1 MSELPPPDAF
11 SGLPEAK
18 AAPHRGR
25 SISIVWVVPLVAL
38 LIGGWLA
45 WKTISETG
53 PLITITFATADGIEA
68 GKTKVRYKNV
78 SIGLVET
85 IEFAPDLSSVMVK
98 TRMHKSVAAYL
109 VEDSQF
115 WVVRP
120 RVTGTTVEGLG
131 TLLSGAYIGMDVGK
145 ASTTR
150 TDFTGLE
157 KPPVVAI
164 DRPGRYF
171 TMRAET
177 LGSLDAGSP
186 VYYLQ
191 IPVGQVVEFD
201 MDSAGKSVDIR
212 IFVNAPYDRFVN
224 SETRFYEVSGV
235 SMELSATGLRM
246 DVESLNSV
254 LAGGIAFQTRGD
266 PEKARAVSEKD
277 QFILFKDRAKALAYE
292 DREVLSARMR
302 FDETVRG
309 LVVGAPVDFRGITV
323 GEVKNI
329 GAELDSKRKQV
340 HMTVDV
346 ELYPDRFRRMRTGK
360 EQKDYGTREGLDLLV
375 AGGLRAQLRTASF
388 LSGQLYVAVD
398 FFRDT
403 QAARIRWD
411 ENPPAIPTMPG
422 SFAELEGAVADILR
436 KLQRVPLDEIS
447 AELRQTMKSL
457 DATLTDASRAIRRVD
472 NEVVPAANAA
482 LADLRKALSSADGA
496 IAQVDR
502 VMASDSALQQEA
514 REALREVSRA
524 AASLRA
530 LLEYLDRHPE
540 AIIRGKQ
547 KEP

>member
-1 MSELPPPDAF
+1 MSEHTPPDAF
-11 SGLPEAK
+11 AGLPEAQ
-18 AAPHRGR
+18 AAPGRGR
-25 SISIVWVVPLVAL
+25 SISIIWVVPLVAL

-45 WKTISETG
+45 WKTISATG
-53 PLITITFATADGIEA
+53 PLITITFETADGIEA
-68 GKTKVRYKNV
+68 GKTRVRYKNV
-78 SIGLVET
+78 GIGLVEA
-85 IEFAPDLSSVMVK
+85 IEIAPDLSSVKVK
-98 TRMHKSVAAYL
+98 TRMQKNVAAYL

-145 ASTTR
+145 SSESR
-150 TDFTGLE
+150 TEFTGLE
-157 KPPVVAI
+157 KPPVVTI

-171 TMRAET
+171 NMRGET
-177 LGSLDAGSP
+177 LGSLDTGSP

-191 IPVGQVVEFD
+191 IPVGQVVAYD
-201 MDSAGKSVDIR
+201 MDSAGKAVDVR

-224 SETRFYEVSGV
+224 SETRFYEVSGISV
-235 SMELSATGLRM
+235 ELSASGVRM
-246 DVESLNSV
+246 DVESLNSI
-254 LAGGIAFQTRGD
+254 LAGGVAFQTRGD
-266 PEKARAVSEKD
+266 PEKARPVSEND
-277 QFILFKDRAKALAYE
+277 RFILFKDRAKALAYE
-292 DREVLSARMR
+292 DREILSARLR
-302 FDETVRG
+302 FNETVRG

-329 GAELDSKRKQV
+329 GAEFDTKQKQV

-346 ELYPDRFRRMRTGK
+346 DLYPDRFRRMRTGK

-403 QAARIRWD
+403 PTARIKWD
-411 ENPPAIPTMPG
+411 ETPPLIPTMPG

-436 KLQRVPLDEIS
+436 KLQRVPLDDIS
-447 AELRQTMKSL
+447 AEMRSTMKSL
-457 DATLTDASRAIRRVD
+457 NVTLTDAAKAIRRVD

-482 LADLRKALSSADGA
+482 FADLRKALVSADGA
-496 IAQVDR
+496 IAQAER
-502 VMASDSALQQEA
+502 VMADDSALQQDA
-514 REALREVSRA
+514 REALREVARA

-530 LLEYLDRHPE
+530 LLDYLERRPE
-540 AIIRGKQ
+540 ALIRGKPEEQ
-547 KEP
+547 